1 MESPEVSTGKLYI
14 GPSIPIKMDLSAFTL
29 NSKLPFNGTLAC
41 VGPAFFGATPPTGF
55 ARAMCQMGP
64 GIPPFVSAIPGL
76 TLEVTGG
83 THLMGYLNAF
93 GLNTMIGVTNN
104 VGVHNGIGLK
114 NMLGFHNRVGKQ
126 TAVGGE
132 TSAEPKKFCSAKTMV
147 LATGRGILSG
157 YWTYKGKPLDLLHAH
172 SDRNLKKNIQ
182 PILSPLSKVLQLE
195 GVTFEWNHKDLA
207 KSRPGTNIGMIAQDV
222 EKVVPEVCINTT
234 IDTDGK
240 NHEVKGI
247 MYENLIGLL
256 VEAIKEQNKRI
267 EHLEQCIATPQAEK
281 STSTEL

>member
-14 GPSIPIKMDLSAFTL
+14 GPSIPIKLDFSAFTL
-29 NSKLPFNGTLAC
+29 NSKVPFAGTLAC

-55 ARAMCQMGP
+55 ARAVVQMGP
-64 GIPPFVSAIPGL
+64 GVPPFVSAVPGL
-76 TLEVTGG
+76 SLEVVGG

-93 GLNTMIGVTNN
+93 GLNSMIGVTNN
-104 VGVHNGIGLK
+104 IGVHNGIGLK
-114 NMLGFHNRVGKQ
+114 NMLGFHNRIGKQ

-132 TSAEPKKFCSAKTMV
+132 TSAEPKKFCAAPAMTLTSINGN
-147 LATGRGILSG
+147 LNGSWFFRG
-157 YWTYKGKPLDLLHAH
+157 TPLTFLHAH

-182 PILSPLSKVLQLE
+182 PILSPLAKVLALQ
-195 GVTFEWNHKDLA
+195 GVTFEWDHPKLA
-207 KSRPGTNIGMIAQDV
+207 KNRPGTNMGLIAQDT
-222 EKVVPEVCINTT
+222 EKIVPEVVINTT

-247 MYENLIGLL
+247 MYENLTGLL

-267 EHLEQCIATPQAEK
+267 EHLEQCIATLQAEK
-281 STSTEL
+281 STSTES